1 MKRRLWNKIDIFVI
15 ALIFLASLIPVFLF
29 GGKEGSTVIITKNG
43 REYGTYPLYANQTL
57 QVDGEYP
64 LTVLI
69 QSGAVSVTDAHCP
82 DKICQHTAPVSKA
95 GESIICVPAG
105 VVVRISGEGQV
116 DGIAQ

>member
-15 ALIFLASLIPVFLF
+15 ALIFLASLLPLFLF
-29 GGKEGSTVIITKNG
+29 SGKDGATVVVTKNG
-43 REYGTYPLYANQTL
+43 AEYGIYSLHTDQILHL
-57 QVDGEYP
+57 DGEHS

-69 QSGAVSVTDAHCP
+69 KNGAVSVVDAHCP
-82 DKICQHTAPVSKA
+82 DKVCQHTAPVSKE

-105 VVVRISGEGQV
+105 GVVRISGEGQV